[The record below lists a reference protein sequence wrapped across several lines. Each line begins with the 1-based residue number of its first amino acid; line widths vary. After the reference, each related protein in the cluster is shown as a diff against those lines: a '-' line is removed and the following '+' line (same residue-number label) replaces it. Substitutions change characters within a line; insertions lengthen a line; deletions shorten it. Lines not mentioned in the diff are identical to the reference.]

1 VVELAKALS
10 SSPGVYRVDLLT
22 RQILAPNFDHSYG
35 EPVEMLVSTSSKNLK
50 HERGESSGAY
60 IIRLPFGLKD
70 KYLAKENLWP
80 FIQEF
85 VDGALSY
92 IARMSKT
99 IGDEIGCG
107 HPVWPAVIH
116 GHYASAGVA
125 AALLSGALNIPMAF
139 TGHFLGKD
147 KLEGLLKQGRQT
159 REEINMTYK
168 IMYRIEAEELS
179 LDSSEIVIASTR
191 QEIEEQWNLYDGFE
205 VILARKLRARVKRG
219 ANCYG
224 RYMPRMVVSIYI
236 SYPLLI
242 TDHDNYN
249 FLRSTGCT
257 PIFYCELYFLICNN
271 FPFTC
276 SADYSSWC

>member
-1 VVELAKALS
+1 
-10 SSPGVYRVDLLT
+10 
-22 RQILAPNFDHSYG
+22 
-35 EPVEMLVSTSSKNLK
+35 
-50 HERGESSGAY
+50 
-60 IIRLPFGLKD
+60 
-70 KYLAKENLWP
+70 
-80 FIQEF
+80 
-85 VDGALSY
+85 
-92 IARMSKT
+92 
-99 IGDEIGCG
+99 
-107 HPVWPAVIH
+107 
-116 GHYASAGVA
+116 
-125 AALLSGALNIPMAF
+125 
-139 TGHFLGKD
+139 
-147 KLEGLLKQGRQT
+147 LEGLLKQGRQT